1 MKSDRDRH
9 DALGDIDPTV
19 AKLLE
24 KRQRRQRQRFPSEE
38 KRNKATWDLTPELI
52 ERIRDVSKELG
63 VPQYALVE
71 KLLTH
76 SLDRYEDGEL
86 DLQRT
91 PRVVSYTLQ

>member
-1 MKSDRDRH
+1 MNDDRH
-9 DALGDIDPTV
+9 DALGEIDPTV

-24 KRQRRQRQRFPSEE
+24 KGKGRKRSRFPSEE
-38 KRNKATWDLTPELI
+38 KRNKATWDLSPELI
-52 ERIRDVSKELG
+52 QRIRDVSRELG

-76 SLDRYEDGEL
+76 GLDQYEDGEL

-91 PRVVSYTLQ
+91 PHVISYTLQ